1 MCGTVAKE
9 DHMSKRRFRSAP
21 STSEPDYPTLES
33 FDRGRRDFLARLGSA
48 ILGAGALGTGLAAC
62 GDRDPVNLDPD
73 HGAIGGVARLP
84 DAGRDSLVTPEDG
97 YAPQPDARIDPPAGE
112 PPMPDAGVD
121 VGPTQGIAPAPDAS
135 VDSWST
141 GGAPRLPDAGGDRHD
156 LGGPAGVAPMPDAGC
171 DDDGGS
177 CPVP

>member
-1 MCGTVAKE
+1 
-9 DHMSKRRFRSAP
+9 MSKRRFRSAP

-33 FDRGRRDFLARLGSA
+33 FDRGRRDFLARLGGA
-48 ILGAGALGTGLAAC
+48 ILGAGALGAGLAAC

-73 HGAIGGVARLP
+73 HGATGGVARPP
-84 DAGRDSLVTPEDG
+84 DAGADVVTWEDG
-97 YAPQPDARIDPPAGE
+97 YTPEPDARIDRPDGE
-112 PPMPDAGVD
+112 APMPDAGVD
-121 VGPTQGIAPAPDAS
+121 IGPTQGLVPPPDARA
-135 VDSWST
+135 DSWGT
-141 GGAPRLPDAGGDRHD
+141 GGVPRLPDASGDKRD